1 VDSGA
6 QEFGKGISR
15 LQGILENANMLCHDM
30 QPIALLIW
38 QNFITAKKWAL
49 QTYTPQRNLS
59 LKIQESLRNNSG

>member
-30 QPIALLIW
+30 QPNALLIW
-38 QNFITAKKWAL
+38 QNFITAKK
-49 QTYTPQRNLS
+49 
-59 LKIQESLRNNSG
+59 